1 MATAALPTIVNAQ
14 TGTTKQAAGD
24 AVRTEQF
31 REDDSPK
38 VRTEQ
43 LTRMQANV
51 VEATQA
57 SRSPYRRGAKVFEG
71 VTAGSGGAKV
81 VLEHRLGRPAR
92 WQLIDWTGAA
102 GASLVRSTVAS
113 DRNDENT
120 LTLLSYVAGVAAIEV
135 F

>member
-1 MATAALPTIVNAQ
+1 MGVAALPTIVNAT
-14 TGTTKQAAGD
+14 TGAAKQAPID
-24 AVRTEQF
+24 AVRVESF
-31 REDDSPK
+31 KADDEAN
-38 VRTEQ
+38 VRAEQ

-57 SRSPYRRGAKVFEG
+57 SRSAYRRGAKVFEG
-71 VTAGSGGAKV
+71 VTVGTGGAKV

-92 WQLIDWTGAA
+92 WQLVDFTGAA

-113 DRNDENT
+113 DRNDENA
-120 LTLLSYVAGVAAIEV
+120 LTLLSYAAGVATIEV